1 MTGSISDT
9 TPKTRKEKVTV
20 LIHSGGF
27 FSDPEEKLRKIER
40 KITMEEK
47 KEKRERL

>member
-40 KITMEEK
+40 KNKKGSKLEGVEE
-47 KEKRERL
+47 